1 MLDEEVEEIMKSEED
16 LWPKPLQTEWGRM
29 EKWKDVK
36 EVTPP
41 PSPPAPK
48 SASSS
53 SSASPSSS
61 PDTAK
66 SRGNV
71 KNYPESP
78 HNLPPDAEAELAA
91 RFAKMAA
98 DKQKRKDQKEAR
110 ARKQKARAAAKR
122 KAEREETR
130 KKAEG
135 EPLTESETS
144 EVQAFLD
151 WMHIKRLESKPW
163 QEDL

>member
-1 MLDEEVEEIMKSEED
+1 MLDEEVEEIMKSDEE
-16 LWPKPLQTEWGRM
+16 LWPKPLQTKWGRM

-78 HNLPPDAEAELAA
+78 HNLPPDAEAKLAA

-98 DKQKRKDQKEAR
+98 DKQKKRSEGDSS
-110 ARKQKARAAAKR
+110 QKA
-122 KAEREETR
+122 
-130 KKAEG
+130 
-135 EPLTESETS
+135 ES
-144 EVQAFLD
+144 QGGG
-151 WMHIKRLESKPW
+151 
-163 QEDL
+163 